1 MLSRGSKLLYLFLI
15 LCVAPALG
23 ADYYVDAAH
32 GGDAKGGLSAQ
43 SAWKSLDRVNQH
55 VFQPGDRLL
64 LKAGSQL
71 EGQLKPRGSG
81 KEGAPIRI
89 DRYGEGPKPRL
100 AGGGVMPAALY
111 LYNVEYWE
119 IRNLDISNQGPS
131 REAKRS
137 GVYILIEDFGT
148 AHQIVLSGL
157 DIHDVNGSLV
167 KSEGAGNGILWEN
180 RGRETKSRF
189 DGLLIENNTVRRCE
203 RNGIMGWSGHWRR
216 NDWHPNLNV
225 VIRNNLIEQVPG
237 DGIVPIGCDGALVEY
252 NVMRDCPRLLPDTEA
267 AAGIWP
273 WSCDNTVIQYNEVSD
288 HKSPWDAQGFDSDWN
303 SRNTVIQYNYSHDN
317 EGGFLLVCTNGGL
330 KEPANIG
337 NIGTIVRY
345 NISVNDGLRAT
356 GKHAGFS
363 PAFHISGPVKDTK
376 IYNNLVYSNRKP
388 AGVERKLLKMDNWG
402 GPWPIDTWFANNLFV
417 TEDWTAYDYG
427 EAVNTVFLNNLYW
440 GEHRNAPDDAN
451 AIRADPLFLTPGLIP
466 AGIQAVLGYRLKS
479 ASPARGAGLKIPNNG
494 GRDFLGR
501 TVPKEGAPA
510 IGPLE

>member
-1 MLSRGSKLLYLFLI
+1 
-15 LCVAPALG
+15 
-23 ADYYVDAAH
+23 
-32 GGDAKGGLSAQ
+32 
-43 SAWKSLDRVNQH
+43 
-55 VFQPGDRLL
+55 
-64 LKAGSQL
+64 
-71 EGQLKPRGSG
+71 
-81 KEGAPIRI
+81 
-89 DRYGEGPKPRL
+89 
-100 AGGGVMPAALY
+100 
-111 LYNVEYWE
+111 
-119 IRNLDISNQGPS
+119 
-131 REAKRS
+131 
-137 GVYILIEDFGT
+137 
-148 AHQIVLSGL
+148 VLSGL

-167 KSEGAGNGILWEN
+167 KSEGAGYGILWEN
-180 RGRETKSRF
+180 RGREKKSRF

-203 RNGIMGWSGHWRR
+203 RNGILGSSGHWQRS
-216 NDWHPNLNV
+216 NWHPSLNV

-252 NVMRDCPRLLPDTEA
+252 NVIRDCPRLLPDTEA

-273 WSCDNTVIQYNEVSD
+273 WSCDNTVIQFNEVSD

-317 EGGFLLVCTNGGL
+317 EGGFLLVCTNGGV
-330 KEPANIG
+330 KGPNNVG

-345 NISVNDGLRAT
+345 NVSVNDGLRAT

-417 TEDWTAYDYG
+417 TEDWTTYDYG
-427 EAVNTVFLNNLYW
+427 EAVNTIFLNNLYW
-440 GEHRNAPDDAN
+440 GEHRDAPDDAS
-451 AIRADPLFLTPGLIP
+451 AIHADPMFVTPGLIP

-479 ASPARGAGLKIPNNG
+479 GSPAKGAGLKIPDIG
-494 GRDFLGR
+494 GHDFLGR
-501 TVPKEGAPA
+501 PVPADGAPS